1 MLTFIAAI
9 ALLMILK
16 CFVDKPEESTW
27 PSAVVWT
34 GAGLWLVITSPEVFS
49 VKLGVGIVCLL
60 RGIAHLGDLTLLPW
74 LESRG
79 NKQEAEEEA
88 GSTESVP
95 PSVATPTVT
104 PYAVPEESPISAEE
118 PEEHAPMSTPVAQS
132 APEENDE
139 EENNSPT
146 PPAAKPLAGKRVCV
160 TGKLPYKRR
169 RVEDFIVALGGT
181 ISGSVTRNTDFL
193 IYDSKYDNRIYE
205 STKYAKA
212 CELGVL
218 ILSWKSFMAICG
230 FPEDYDIF
238 ESESCGFWNAR
249 EQRRE
254 SVEIKRAYGK
264 EYERMSGLLKK
275 ILCGDF
281 LGRVSCEIRKD
292 LIKPISVVVKCDDA
306 DQEDIEVLRVCRY
319 EVSPSTNPR
328 FDGDFLFFDKN
339 GNECDFKSLTVDS
352 VARLLAAYG
361 R

>member
-1 MLTFIAAI
+1 MLTFIGAI

-27 PSAVVWT
+27 PSAVAWT

-146 PPAAKPLAGKRVCV
+146 PPAAKPLAGKRICV

-169 RVEDFIVALGGT
+169 RVEDFIVAMGGEVQNR
-181 ISGSVTRNTDFL
+181 VTRHTDFVVAGEDCGAKL
-193 IYDSKYDNRIYE
+193 DEAERRGISVVSYDGLLALCGLPECDILEVMPREFRAQRIRE
-205 STKYAKA
+205 R
-212 CELGVL
+212 
-218 ILSWKSFMAICG
+218 LSA
-230 FPEDYDIF
+230 E
-238 ESESCGFWNAR
+238 EAR
-249 EQRRE
+249 E
-254 SVEIKRAYGK
+254 YGK
-264 EYERMSGLLKK
+264 EFKRRIRLLTEVLTTSVSD
-275 ILCGDF
+275 ILPKVVQVVSKVDDELELHRISSFRSSPRGELVLLSTEGEAIYLDDLTGD
-281 LGRVSCEIRKD
+281 
-292 LIKPISVVVKCDDA
+292 SVV
-306 DQEDIEVLRVCRY
+306 
-319 EVSPSTNPR
+319 
-328 FDGDFLFFDKN
+328 
-339 GNECDFKSLTVDS
+339 
-352 VARLLAAYG
+352 RLLAAYG